1 MKKVVF
7 AICAALVALSCSQ
20 PKAPQQQPLEN
31 SVVYEMNVRQYTP
44 EGTFAAAQQQLP
56 RLAELGVD
64 IVWLMPIYPI
74 GVEGRK
80 GTLGSYYAVK
90 DYCAVNPEFGTLED
104 FDNFVAEAHRL
115 GLRVVVDWVA
125 NHTSPDAVWES
136 GKPADWYERDA
147 EGNTTFTADW
157 SDTANL
163 NYENKDVWKGMQ
175 DALRFWMERGIDGF
189 RCDMACEV
197 PLEFWQETIADLR
210 ADYPHMYWLAEGEEP
225 KLHSLSDFNASYAWE
240 LHHLMN
246 SIARGEKNIP
256 ELLEYVAKDA
266 ENTPSDAFRL
276 MFTSN
281 HDENSWAGTEFER
294 MGDAAKLMA
303 VLTFTLP
310 NGQPLIYTGQEMGW
324 NKRFEFFEKDH
335 VPAWEENEYTD
346 FYKWLIDIRHDNPAL
361 AAGDKGGKFEVV
373 SAEDSVLVFTRTL
386 PENKVTV
393 KAELKAPWSYEITTE
408 YGPVTRVEPL
418 SWWTGMKM
426 PLQLLVQGENISEY
440 SVAIE
445 GGNGV
450 SVEKV
455 SKADSPNYL
464 FVDVKIAANARP
476 GTYYIVFSKDGQ
488 SFKYPY
494 EIAARREGS
503 AERTSFTTAD
513 MIYLIMPDRFAN
525 GDPSND
531 SVEGMPDKAD
541 RSKPFGRHGG
551 DIQGIID
558 HLDYISD
565 LGATAIWCTPMIE
578 DNLPVTTYHGYACT
592 DYYHIDARF
601 GDNDLFKTYVEK
613 AHEKDLKIIMDIVP
627 NHAGSGHWWMED
639 TPFKDWYHVFDTYTG
654 SNIVFSTNMDPNASK
669 QDLYIQESGWFDT
682 SMVDMNLD
690 NPFVL
695 KYFQQWAIWWIEWA
709 DLDGFRVDTYPY
721 NEKEPMA
728 QWCKAVMDEYPNFN
742 IMGEC
747 WTVSIPQLAYWQGGN
762 ENKDGFDSHLPS
774 IMDFPLHD
782 ALRAGLN
789 EDNPGWGEGI
799 LRVYDILSHDF
810 VYHDLSKMLIFHGN
824 HDTARLGDALR
835 KNPNRVKIAMAMMA
849 TMRGIPQIFAGDELM
864 FVSNNLKDAG
874 DHGGLRVD
882 FPGGWPGDEMDLFSA
897 EGRANAVKNTDGLS
911 VPKGQA
917 AELYDFASRL
927 FQWRKTKDVIHNG
940 KTMHF
945 MTRDNTYGYFRYD
958 DDDMVFVYINNS
970 NEPKNIPWSY
980 YKEINEGL
988 EGGVNVLTGEPC
1000 EVSDATVA
1008 APQSVLIVE
1017 YKK

>member
-1 MKKVVF
+1 MKKIIF

-20 PKAPQQQPLEN
+20 PKAPEQQPLEN

-44 EGTFAAAQQQLP
+44 EGTFAAAQQELP
-56 RLAELGVD
+56 RLAEMGVD

-80 GTLGSYYAVK
+80 GTLGSYYAVRN
-90 DYCAVNPEFGTLED
+90 YCDVNPEFGTLED
-104 FDNFVAEAHRL
+104 FDSFVDEAHRL
-115 GLRVVVDWVA
+115 GMRVIIDWVA
-125 NHTSPDAVWES
+125 NHTSPDAVWVT
-136 GKPADWYERDA
+136 GKPAEWYERDA

-163 NYENKDVWKGMQ
+163 NYENKEVWKGMQ
-175 DALRFWMERGIDGF
+175 AALRFWMERGIDGF

-197 PLEFWQETIADLR
+197 PLEFWQETIAGLR
-210 ADYPHMYWLAEGEEP
+210 ADFPHMYWLAEGEEP
-225 KLHSLSDFNASYAWE
+225 KLHSLSDFNASYSWE
-240 LHHLMN
+240 LHHMMN
-246 SIARGEKNIP
+246 SIARGEQGI
-256 ELLEYVAKDA
+256 EDLLSYIEKDA
-266 ENTPSDAFRL
+266 QRHPEDASRL

-294 MGDAAKLMA
+294 MGDAAKVMA

-335 VPAWEENEYTD
+335 IPAWEKNEYFD
-346 FYKWLIDIRHDNPAL
+346 FYKELIDIRHANPAL
-361 AAGDKGGKFEVV
+361 AAGGKGGKFEVV
-373 SAEDSVLVFTRTL
+373 SAEDGVLVFTRTL

-393 KAELKAPWSYEITTE
+393 KVELKAPWGWEITSE
-408 YGPVTRVEPL
+408 YGPVERVEPL
-418 SWWTGMKM
+418 SWWIGMKM
-426 PLQLLVQGENISEY
+426 PLQLMVQGENISAY
-440 SVAIE
+440 DVAIE
-445 GGNGV
+445 GGKGV
-450 SVEKV
+450 EVEKV

-464 FVDVKIAANARP
+464 FVDVKIAANAAP
-476 GTYYIVFSKDGQ
+476 GTYYIVFSKDGE

-558 HLDYISD
+558 HLDYISE
-565 LGATAIWCTPMIE
+565 LGATAIWCTPLIE
-578 DNLPVTTYHGYACT
+578 DNLEKTTYHGYACT

-601 GDNDLFKTYVEK
+601 GDNDLFREYVQK

-639 TPFKDWYHVFDTYTG
+639 VPFKDWYHVFDTYTG
-654 SNIVFSTNMDPNASK
+654 SNIVFSTNMDPNAST

-690 NPFVL
+690 NPFML
-695 KYFQQWAIWWIEWA
+695 RYFQQWAIWWIEWA

-721 NEKEPMA
+721 NEKGPMSE
-728 QWCKAVMDEYPNFN
+728 WCAAVMNEYPNFN
-742 IMGEC
+742 IVGEC
-747 WTVSIPQLAYWQGGN
+747 WTASIPQLAYWQGGN
-762 ENKDGFDSHLPS
+762 ANKDGFDSNLKS

-810 VYHDLSKMLIFHGN
+810 VYHDLSNMMIFPGN

-835 KNPNRVKIAMAMMA
+835 KNPNRVKIALALMA
-849 TMRGIPQIFAGDELM
+849 TMRGYPQIFAGDELM

-882 FPGGWPGDEMDLFSA
+882 FPGGWEGDEMNLFTA
-897 EGRANAVKNTDGLS
+897 EGRAAATRNTDGLS

-917 AELYDFASRL
+917 ADLFDFASHL
-927 FQWRKTKDVIHNG
+927 FQWRKTKEVIHNG
-940 KTMHF
+940 KTKHF
-945 MTRDNTYGYFRYD
+945 MTRDNTYAFFRYD
-958 DDDMVFVYINNS
+958 ENDMVFVYVNNS
-970 NEPKNIPWSY
+970 LEPKNIPWSY

-988 EGGVNVLTGEPC
+988 KGGVNVMTGEAC
-1000 EVSDATVA
+1000 EVSDATVV

-1017 YKK
+1017 YKR